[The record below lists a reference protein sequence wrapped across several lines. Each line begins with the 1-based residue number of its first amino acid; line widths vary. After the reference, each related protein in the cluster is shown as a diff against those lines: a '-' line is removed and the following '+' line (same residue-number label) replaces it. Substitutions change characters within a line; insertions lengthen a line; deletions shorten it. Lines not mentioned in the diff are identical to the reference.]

1 MKYKYKGEIY
11 EDEFLDTL
19 DLLDELE
26 SDKKVESIGVTV
38 FFIGGEYAGTDDD
51 IDEVLSYFIDEGDI
65 EIVKEDSYGRK

>member
-26 SDKKVESIGVTV
+26 SDKKVESIGVIV
-38 FFIGGEYAGTDDD
+38 FY
-51 IDEVLSYFIDEGDI
+51 
-65 EIVKEDSYGRK
+65 RW